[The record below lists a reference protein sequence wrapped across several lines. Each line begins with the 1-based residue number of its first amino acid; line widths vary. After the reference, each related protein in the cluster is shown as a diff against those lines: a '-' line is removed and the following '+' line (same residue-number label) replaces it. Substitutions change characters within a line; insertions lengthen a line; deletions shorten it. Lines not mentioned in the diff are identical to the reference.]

1 MSAYKF
7 PKKTIHETEWSFFAI
22 KSSSPFKI
30 NKRKYVRAK
39 CKNLFSFRL
48 WNISNSFMII
58 QNGQRSMN
66 EHMKDRIE
74 LIYDE
79 AYDFIDQALTKI
91 RALDKNDLQAENEE
105 VQEKAERTEF
115 ALQAA
120 RDILENMIIPGKKL
134 TFIYE
139 KGSVVV
145 EIPDKK

>member
-1 MSAYKF
+1 
-7 PKKTIHETEWSFFAI
+7 
-22 KSSSPFKI
+22 
-30 NKRKYVRAK
+30 
-39 CKNLFSFRL
+39 
-48 WNISNSFMII
+48 MII

-105 VQEKAERTEF
+105 VQEKAERIEF

-120 RDILENMIIPGKKL
+120 RDILENMIIPGEKL

>member
-1 MSAYKF
+1 
-7 PKKTIHETEWSFFAI
+7 
-22 KSSSPFKI
+22 
-30 NKRKYVRAK
+30 
-39 CKNLFSFRL
+39 
-48 WNISNSFMII
+48 MIV

-91 RALDKNDLQAENEE
+91 RALDKNDLQTENEE

-145 EIPDKK
+145 KFPIKNKNDFLLWKSFLFWQCKVLINGCITFSILPGCHIGCFAKYFC

>member
-1 MSAYKF
+1 
-7 PKKTIHETEWSFFAI
+7 
-22 KSSSPFKI
+22 
-30 NKRKYVRAK
+30 
-39 CKNLFSFRL
+39 
-48 WNISNSFMII
+48 
-58 QNGQRSMN
+58 
-66 EHMKDRIE
+66 
-74 LIYDE
+74 
-79 AYDFIDQALTKI
+79 
-91 RALDKNDLQAENEE
+91 